1 MERRDAKNRVSRDRQ
16 EMEKRKEQREI
27 EKQQEIIESYMNRV
41 DEKLEEARSKE
52 MMIMKM
58 EQEEQSLLEQLKNTV
73 SMEHQWQQKLSA
85 LKN

>member
-1 MERRDAKNRVSRDRQ
+1 VARERQ

-41 DEKLEEARSKE
+41 DEKLEEARNKE
-52 MMIMKM
+52 MMILRM

-73 SMEHQWQQKLSA
+73 SMEHQWQQKLST

>member
-1 MERRDAKNRVSRDRQ
+1 MERRDAKNRVARERQ

-52 MMIMKM
+52 MMIVKM

-73 SMEHQWQQKLSA
+73 SMEHQWQQKLST